1 MITYGNKLPPMPA
14 EIAKRVLDVMKAVGK
29 LAKDSKNEQGRYD
42 YTSVDAFLEMVGPA
56 CAEAGLIIAP
66 IELSAELSTFEAT
79 DRDGKTK
86 LRRQITFKYN
96 FMLIAE
102 DGTSWC
108 NESDVRTVIVEATGA
123 QASGAAQS
131 YALKQYERGLFQ
143 IPTGDAD
150 ADADDKMQTSLVVA
164 KVQAARNKRE
174 TGKDQIIADFGNGP
188 ESIDAADAPARL
200 LAHLKKFDK
209 LDDAAAWWDHQKA
222 GREQFFEKYPK
233 LALQLKKDVEAFFSA
248 DKHEEKAA

>member
-1 MITYGNKLPPMPA
+1 MITYGNKMQPMPA

-29 LAKDSKNEQGRYD
+29 LAKDSKNDQGRYD
-42 YTSVDAFLEMVGPA
+42 YTSVDAFLEVVGPA

-66 IELSAELSTFEAT
+66 IELSADLSTFEAT
-79 DRDGKTK
+79 DRDGKAK
-86 LRRQITFKYN
+86 LRRQIMFKYN
-96 FMLIAE
+96 FMLIAD

-150 ADADDKMQTSLVVA
+150 ADAADKMHTSLTVA

-174 TGKDQIIADFGNGP
+174 TGKDQIIVDFGTGP
-188 ESIDAADAPARL
+188 EPIDAADAPNLL
-200 LAHLKKFDK
+200 LAHLKKFQQR
-209 LDDAAAWWDHQKA
+209 DDAAAWWDLQKS

-233 LALQLKKDVEAFFSA
+233 LALQLKKDVEKFFSDEA
-248 DKHEEKAA
+248 EAA

>member
-1 MITYGNKLPPMPA
+1 MITYDTKVTPMPA
-14 EIAKRVLDVMKAVGK
+14 EIAKRVLLVMKAVGP

-66 IELSAELSTFEAT
+66 VELSADLSTFEAT

-86 LRRQITFKYN
+86 QRRQIAFKYN

-102 DGTSWC
+102 DGTTWC
-108 NESDVRTVIVEATGA
+108 NEKDVRTVIVEATGA

-143 IPTGDAD
+143 IPTGDED
-150 ADADDKMQTSLVVA
+150 ADAHDKMQASIVVA

-174 TGKDQIIADFGNGP
+174 TGKDQIVIDLGNGP
-188 ESIDAADAPARL
+188 EPVDAADIPARMM
-200 LAHLKKFDK
+200 AHLKTFE
-209 LDDAAAWWDHQKA
+209 LQSEAFMWWEAQKD
-222 GREQFFEKYPK
+222 GREKFFEKYPK
-233 LALQLKKDVEAFFSA
+233 LALQLKKDVERFFAS
-248 DKHEEKAA
+248 ESEAAA